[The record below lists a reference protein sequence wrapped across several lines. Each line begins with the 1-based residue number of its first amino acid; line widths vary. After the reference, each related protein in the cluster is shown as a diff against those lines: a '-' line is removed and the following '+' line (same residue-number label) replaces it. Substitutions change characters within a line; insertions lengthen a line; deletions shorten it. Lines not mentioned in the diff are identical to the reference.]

1 MNIQKL
7 DEDLTALAL
16 KMNKLAGMDYDDA
29 DYDQV
34 EEEVHDLE
42 DDVQEKYGNYLEE
55 ALEAVHN
62 EFCPDSEVLL
72 PIAYM
77 AKKYEVKVDKK
88 TGKEVFTVSQ
98 REGVLVEVDQ
108 YLNAEARLVLAPRPT
123 RIILNINKSHSE
135 VVWQA
140 E

>member
-1 MNIQKL
+1 
-7 DEDLTALAL
+7 
-16 KMNKLAGMDYDDA
+16 MNKLAGMDYDDA

-34 EEEVHDLE
+34 EEELHDLE

-55 ALEAVHN
+55 ALEAVHD

-88 TGKEVFTVSQ
+88 TGEEVFTVSQ

-135 VVWQA
+135 IVWQA